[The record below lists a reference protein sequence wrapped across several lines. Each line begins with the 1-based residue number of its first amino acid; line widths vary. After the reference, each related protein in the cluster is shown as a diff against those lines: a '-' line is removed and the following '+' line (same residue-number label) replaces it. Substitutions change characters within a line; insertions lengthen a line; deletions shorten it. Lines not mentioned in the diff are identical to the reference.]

1 MSEAERSTP
10 GSVSYL
16 VASPLVT
23 EASSVAR
30 FLLRGMPQRLA
41 HVEAAGRQ
49 AVEVARRL
57 PGELDGEAVI
67 AAALLHDIG
76 YSSDIRRTGFH
87 PLDGALFLAETDWP
101 DTVVRLVAH
110 HSHAAVVA
118 PYHGVDHHLAL
129 IAPVEGFAADVLTYA
144 DLTAGRKGK
153 GSTPED
159 RVAEMAQRHA
169 KRKDVPIE
177 VREERYA
184 LLLGSSARVRDALL
198 GVPSLDSRRRRG
210 VEAAAS

>member
-1 MSEAERSTP
+1 M
-10 GSVSYL
+10 SYL

-30 FLLRGMPQRLA
+30 FLLREMPQRLA

-49 AVEVARRL
+49 AVAVARRL

-76 YSSDIRRTGFH
+76 YSRDIRRTGFH
-87 PLDGALFLAETDWP
+87 PLDGALFLAATDWP

-118 PYHGVDHHLAL
+118 PYHGVGHHLAV
-129 IAPVEGFAADVLTYA
+129 IAPVDGFAADVVTYA

-159 RVAEMAQRHA
+159 RVAEMAVRHA
-169 KRKDVPIE
+169 KRTHIPVE
-177 VREERYA
+177 VREQRYA
-184 LLLGSSARVRDALL
+184 LLLASATRVREALL
-198 GVPSLDSRRRRG
+198 GVPSLHGRRERRTLG
-210 VEAAAS
+210 AAAS